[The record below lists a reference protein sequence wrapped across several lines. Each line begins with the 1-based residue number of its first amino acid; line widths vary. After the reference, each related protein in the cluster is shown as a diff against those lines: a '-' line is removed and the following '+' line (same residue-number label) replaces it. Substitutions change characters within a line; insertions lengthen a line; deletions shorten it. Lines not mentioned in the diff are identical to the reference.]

1 MKLVQRRRAVE
12 DIDEHAAYIAE
23 RNTRAAYRFLDKVE
37 ETFGVLRRHP
47 RIGSRRFD
55 RIVTGL
61 RGWPVSGFESYVV
74 LYFVTRSAVQIVR
87 IVHASRDLEALLKGP
102 WEEGPHS

>member
-37 ETFGVLRRHP
+37 QAFEVLRRHP
-47 RIGSRRFD
+47 GIGSPRLD
-55 RIVTGL
+55 HIVSGL
-61 RGWPVSGFESYVV
+61 RAWPVSGFESYVV
-74 LYFVTRSAVQIVR
+74 LYFITRGAIQVVR
-87 IVHASRDLEALLKGP
+87 IVHAARDLEELLKGQ
-102 WEEGPHS
+102 WEEGPRS